1 MDTSNIPG
9 QVPSDQPVSSP
20 PAATR
25 KGRGGFA
32 LAVLITL
39 SVFAGFAGGLVA
51 PYTVPLMSKWCP
63 IFRGIVAER
72 QVKDTIR
79 EKVSVVAEDDA
90 IADLVEANSP
100 SVVSIVIT
108 KDVPKV
114 RNFFGNPFGGRSF
127 LFDPWNLGSGTDDGS
142 AQAEPEKRQV
152 GSGSGFIVSEDGLV
166 VTNKHV
172 VSDEQ
177 AEYTVI
183 TSDGKE
189 YPAKVL
195 ARDPNNDIAVLKAEA
210 IGLRPVTLGDSDA
223 IRVGETV
230 LAIGNPLGEFANS
243 VSRGIISG
251 LKRSV
256 TAGSNYGD
264 TEKLSDIIQT
274 DAAINPG
281 NSGGPLF
288 DLSGEVIGVNVAMA
302 QGAENI
308 GFALPINSV
317 KRVVEQ
323 VRTTG
328 RLSVPYL
335 GVRYIILSEEIQKQN
350 GLPFGYGALVLRGQ
364 RITDFAVVPGSPAD
378 KAGIVE
384 NDIILEIG
392 GQKVDEEHP
401 LASLISSRTAGDEVA
416 LKVWHKG
423 ETKEIKVTLEERK

>member
-9 QVPSDQPVSSP
+9 QIPSYQPASP
-20 PAATR
+20 SPTAIR
-25 KGRGGFA
+25 KGRGGLA
-32 LAVLITL
+32 LAVMLAL
-39 SVFAGFAGGLVA
+39 SMLAGFAGGVAA
-51 PYTVPLMSKWCP
+51 PYAVPLMSEWCP
-63 IFRGIVAER
+63 IFRNMVAEKER
-72 QVKDTIR
+72 QDAVR

-90 IADLVEANSP
+90 IADLVETNAS

-108 KDVPKV
+108 KDVPRM
-114 RNFFGNPFGGRSF
+114 RNLFGNPFGGRQF
-127 LFDPWNLGSGTDDGS
+127 FFDPWNMGDGNSGAGSS
-142 AQAEPEKRQV
+142 EKRQV

-183 TSDGKE
+183 ASDGKE
-189 YPAKVL
+189 YAAKVL

-210 IGLRPVTLGDSDA
+210 TGLRPVTLGDSDA

-256 TAGSNYGD
+256 TAGSSYGD

-308 GFALPINSV
+308 GFALPINAV

-335 GVRYIILSEEIQKQN
+335 GVRYVILSEEIAKQN
-350 GLPFGYGALVLRGQ
+350 NLPFSYGALVLRGQ
-364 RITDFAVVPGSPAD
+364 QMTDFAVVPGSPAD
-378 KAGIVE
+378 KAGIIE

-392 GQKVDEEHP
+392 GQKVDEDHP
-401 LASLISSRTAGDEVA
+401 LASLIGQRKAGDAVT

-423 ETKEIKVTLEERK
+423 ETKEIQVTLEERK

>member
-1 MDTSNIPG
+1 MDIQNI
-9 QVPSDQPVSSP
+9 SEQPVDNRQESGSP
-20 PAATR
+20 VPK
-25 KGRGGFA
+25 KGTGGLALSVLLA
-32 LAVLITL
+32 LA
-39 SVFAGFAGGLVA
+39 VFAGFVGGLVA
-51 PYTVPLMSKWCP
+51 PYAVPLLSEWCP
-63 IFRGIVAER
+63 VFRDMVAE
-72 QVKDTIR
+72 QPQDDVIKEEIR
-79 EKVSVVAEDDA
+79 VIAEDDA
-90 IADLVEANSP
+90 IAGLVEENAS

-127 LFDPWNLGSGTDDGS
+127 FIDPRNPSGVDDGTGAAS
-142 AQAEPEKRQV
+142 EKRQI

-183 TSDGKE
+183 ASDGKE

-195 ARDPNNDIAVLKAEA
+195 ARDPGNDIAVLKAEA
-210 IGLRPVTLGDSDA
+210 VGLRPVTLGDSDA
-223 IRVGETV
+223 IRVGQTV

-256 TAGSNYGD
+256 TAGSSYGD

-288 DLSGEVIGVNVAMA
+288 DLQGEVIGVNVAMA

-335 GVRYIILSEEIQKQN
+335 GVRYIILNEVIQKQN
-350 GLPFGYGALVLRGQ
+350 DLPFGYGALVLRGQ
-364 RITDFAVVPGSPAD
+364 QMIDFAVVPGSPAD

-392 GQKVDEEHP
+392 GQKVDEDHP
-401 LASLISSRTAGDEVA
+401 LASLISSRTAGDEVV

-423 ETKEIKVTLEERK
+423 ETKEIKVTLEERR